1 MTDPTSRLP
10 PNPSQALELWEALQR
25 SYDER
30 ERAQTQLAEREALLS
45 FFVENAPAAIAMFD
59 REMRYLAV
67 SRRFVEDYKIDRD
80 LNPLGHSHYEI
91 FPEIS
96 ERWRAI
102 HKRVLAGEELS
113 HPEDPFRRQDGR
125 TDWVRW
131 SMKPWRHADG
141 KIGGALLFSEVITKE
156 VEARHRLEE
165 SEERLRLALDAAE
178 LGIWR
183 WEVAKGTRVLQWDTR
198 CKALFGLPPDAEVTY
213 DIWANAIPPEDR
225 GAAEAGVV
233 RALDPADP
241 HDEYVCEYRARHSG
255 GTVLWVHAT
264 GRAFFEPDPAAPSGR
279 RVLSFAGTIR
289 DVTQAHA
296 ARDALKE
303 KEERLSAALRS
314 GKFGVYDYDPR
325 TRVIKWDSRMYRL
338 WGVPEGEPVTYETF
352 EAGVHP
358 EDVAAVRAAVAKSLD
373 PNEPHHIEC
382 EYRVVNRSDGEVRS
396 VFADGDVT
404 FDAGGE
410 PRRIVG
416 IVQDV
421 TERKATENALRESEA
436 RLRTIVDTAVDAI
449 VVIDEEGLIQSAN
462 LATERLFGFE
472 THEVV
477 GRNISMLMPRADRIS
492 HDNHISKFLRTGRAK
507 IIGVGREVQGVRKD
521 GSLFPLDLAVAEWR
535 TDGKRFFTGIMRD
548 ITLRKKREDQVEAL
562 LGEVNH
568 RSKNLLAV
576 VQAIARQTLATKPDE
591 FMETFG
597 ERIQALSAN
606 QDLLIKNSWIG
617 VYLDEL
623 VRSQLA
629 PFNDLFGSSIHLEG
643 PPLLLSSSA
652 AQAIGLALHELATN
666 AGKYGALSNRD
677 GRVEI
682 SWGLESPETGEEMFV
697 MNWREEGGPPVSGPK
712 RQGFGSVVIGLMV
725 ESSLDAKVEFAFPVT
740 GARWRLVCRADDV
753 LESKRPTHPKAAASD
768 TAGPATAT

>member
-1 MTDPTSRLP
+1 
-10 PNPSQALELWEALQR
+10 
-25 SYDER
+25 
-30 ERAQTQLAEREALLS
+30 
-45 FFVENAPAAIAMFD
+45 
-59 REMRYLAV
+59 
-67 SRRFVEDYKIDRD
+67 
-80 LNPLGHSHYEI
+80 
-91 FPEIS
+91 
-96 ERWRAI
+96 
-102 HKRVLAGEELS
+102 
-113 HPEDPFRRQDGR
+113 
-125 TDWVRW
+125 
-131 SMKPWRHADG
+131 MKPWRHTDG

-156 VEARHRLEE
+156 VEARHRLAE

-183 WEVAKGTRVLQWDTR
+183 WEVAKGTRVLQWDAR
-198 CKALFGLPPDAEVTY
+198 CKALSGLPPDAEVTY
-213 DIWANAIPPEDR
+213 DIWANAITPEDR
-225 GAAEAGVV
+225 TAAEAGVV

-241 HDEYVCEYRARHSG
+241 HDEYVCEYRVRHPD
-255 GTVLWVHAT
+255 GTVLWVYAT

-279 RVLSFAGTIR
+279 RVVSIAGTIR

-296 ARDALKE
+296 AKDALKE

-314 GKFGVYDYDPR
+314 GKFGVYDYDPL
-325 TRVIKWDSRMYRL
+325 TRIIKWDSRMYRL

-358 EDVAAVRAAVAKSLD
+358 EDVAAVRAAVAKSLH
-373 PNEPHHIEC
+373 PNESRHIEC
-382 EYRVVNRSDGEVRS
+382 EYRVVNRSDRKVRS

-404 FDAGGE
+404 FDAATGE
-410 PRRIVG
+410 PCRIVG
-416 IVQDV
+416 IVQDI
-421 TERKATENALRESEA
+421 TERKTIENALRESEG

-449 VVIDEEGLIQSAN
+449 VVIDEEGLVQSAN

-477 GRNISMLMPRADRIS
+477 GSNISMLMPRTDRIA
-492 HDNHISKFLRTGRAK
+492 HDSHISKFLRTGRAK

-521 GSLFPLDLAVAEWR
+521 GSFFPLDLAVAEWR
-535 TDGKRFFTGIMRD
+535 ADGKRFFTGIMRD
-548 ITLRKKREDQVEAL
+548 ITLRKRREDQVQAL

-576 VQAIARQTLATKPDE
+576 VHAIARQTLATKPDE

-643 PPLLLSSSA
+643 PPLLMSSSA

-682 SWGLESPETGEEMFV
+682 NWGLECSETGEETFV
-697 MNWREEGGPPVSGPK
+697 MTWREEGGPPVSEPK

-725 ESSLDAKVEFAFPVT
+725 ESSLDAKVELSFPVT
-740 GARWRLVCRADDV
+740 GARWRLVCRADDALGV
-753 LESKRPTHPKAAASD
+753 QASNAPKAAAPN
-768 TAGPATAT
+768 TAGPQQ